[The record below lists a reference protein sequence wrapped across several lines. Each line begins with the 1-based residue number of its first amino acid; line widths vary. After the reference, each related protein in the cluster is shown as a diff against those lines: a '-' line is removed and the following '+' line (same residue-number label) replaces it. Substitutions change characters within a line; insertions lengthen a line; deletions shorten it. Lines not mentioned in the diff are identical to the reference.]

1 MSWPCVTGDPNI
13 SQMGLMMSRCDD
25 WQVFFFGRMLDALNE
40 PYATAKMLCRRHAT
54 LPFLEAFFPS
64 HSLCVCAEGYGSKQH
79 A

>member
-1 MSWPCVTGDPNI
+1 MSGCE
-13 SQMGLMMSRCDD
+13 D

-54 LPFLEAFFPS
+54 LPFLEASLPP
-64 HSLCVCAEGYGSKQH
+64 HSLCACAEGYGSTQH